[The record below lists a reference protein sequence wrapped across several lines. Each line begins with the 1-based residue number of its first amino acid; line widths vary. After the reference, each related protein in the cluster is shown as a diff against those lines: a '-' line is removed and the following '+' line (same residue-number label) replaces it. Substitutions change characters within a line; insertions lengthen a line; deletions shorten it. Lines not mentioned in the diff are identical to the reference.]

1 MIFGL
6 RFFARNLF
14 AFRSAPAAGL
24 VFAILCCAF
33 GAASG
38 ATVSVHRN
46 TILSTMP
53 TEGIGVN
60 MAVWYGNFNAS
71 YIPSALTEAG
81 VTVVRYPGG
90 SYSDAYHFATN
101 AGQSSDGSSN
111 ISPIYVAPNTNFRNF
126 MNLMT
131 SGANPK
137 DSIIAV
143 DYGSSLKHTMG
154 GQPQEAEAWVAL
166 ANGNASLYG
175 TANDI
180 NIGVDAEGNNWGT
193 VGYWAHLRT
202 LSSAAANADSNYNGT
217 VAGTPAANLGNLRN
231 LAMSHAASYFIQN
244 WEVGNELNGNGYLA
258 SYWNWETDMHSTAS
272 GAARVWR
279 PGPFPHGL
287 RTERQCVCRRYEA
300 GRSKHQSRRGTY
312 EFGQLGSLRAPA
324 GRRKHRF
331 WNRALLPLRYRPERR
346 GHDRH

>member
-1 MIFGL
+1 M
-6 RFFARNLF
+6 
-14 AFRSAPAAGL
+14 

-46 TILSTMP
+46 TVLSTMP

-131 SGANPK
+131 SMPIP
-137 DSIIAV
+137 DQ
-143 DYGSSLKHTMG
+143 SSRRLRLQQATMG
-154 GQPQEAEAWVAL
+154 WSAGEAEASSCL
-166 ANGNASLYG
+166 GNGNESLR

-180 NIGVDAEGNNWGT
+180 NIGVDAEAKQLRGT
-193 VGYWAHLRT
+193 VGYWSADAFVRRGECRGNLRH
-202 LSSAAANADSNYNGT
+202 A
-217 VAGTPAANLGNLRN
+217 AGTPAQ
-231 LAMSHAASYFIQN
+231 I
-244 WEVGNELNGNGYLA
+244 WEI
-258 SYWNWETDMHSTAS
+258 
-272 GAARVWR
+272 
-279 PGPFPHGL
+279 
-287 RTERQCVCRRYEA
+287 
-300 GRSKHQSRRGTY
+300 
-312 EFGQLGSLRAPA
+312 
-324 GRRKHRF
+324 
-331 WNRALLPLRYRPERR
+331 
-346 GHDRH
+346 